1 MSRPAISAAV
11 WGIYLMLA
19 GSGFLLIPNTLLPL
33 IGLPTTTEVWVRVLG
48 LLAAILGGFFFYC
61 ARGNVV
67 PFFRVS
73 VAGRLAFAIG
83 IAALVALGFSGPSL
97 LIFAAADLAGG
108 IWTWLALRTTT

>member
-1 MSRPAISAAV
+1 MSRAAISAAV
-11 WGIYLMLA
+11 WGIYLMAA
-19 GSGFLLIPNTLLPL
+19 GLGFLLIPNTLLSL
-33 IGLPTTTEVWVRVLG
+33 IGLPTTTEVWIRVLG
-48 LLAAILGGFFFYC
+48 LLAAVLGGFFFYC

-73 VAGRLAFAIG
+73 VAGRLAFATG
-83 IAALVALGFSGPSL
+83 IAALVVLGFSGPWL